1 MKQLAL
7 LWLTLCIGLAP
18 ACAQIPRG
26 DFQPTQLRDFRRDSL
41 VIQRSGGRDQFSIW
55 VAETSAQHQ
64 QAVDGLFSLVL
75 EFLDVR
81 NDRRGLAR
89 MYTQHEA
96 MYADI
101 DG

>member
-1 MKQLAL
+1 MNDKDLIEA
-7 LWLTLCIGLAP
+7 
-18 ACAQIPRG
+18 
-26 DFQPTQLRDFRRDSL
+26 LRDRDLQGWKNPDHLS
-41 VIQRSGGRDQFSIW
+41 
-55 VAETSAQHQ
+55 SAQHQ